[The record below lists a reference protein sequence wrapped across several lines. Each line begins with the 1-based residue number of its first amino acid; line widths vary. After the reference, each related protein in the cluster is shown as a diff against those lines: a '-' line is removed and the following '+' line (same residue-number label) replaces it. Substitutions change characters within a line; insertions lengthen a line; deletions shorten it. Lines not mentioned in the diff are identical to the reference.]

1 MLRRVWDIGIGCGM
15 GLFALCACNNGKQV
29 NSVNLDFRD
38 ISYDVYDSRVVFN
51 AVGAGGRDLFILDL
65 RSRHVLHLTNSRER
79 EFDPRFAPNGLQI
92 VYAAYPSERT
102 TAPSALYWIDVRT
115 QQVHPLTQ
123 SQFADFEPR
132 YLPDGTHLLFSR
144 AHRLRKYSLG
154 GTVWDETFAY
164 LLDETTGSLYPLGM
178 DMRGNLSP
186 EGKLLVVNGKVAYL
200 DLNDLK
206 SKLVKHDAEKN
217 RRILL
222 SHLRQDTLCRF
233 LTKFLSKPS
242 PPDAPGSLH
251 EWVWVEE
258 GKALVVLGVVPN
270 NSYQFDL
277 WYVRSD
283 GTGLRRLTHLRDY
296 LECLRYDPVHQTVYF
311 LRLENPVGMEKSLW
325 RVHLSNGHLEK
336 VADASLFS
344 TPMTLR

>member
-1 MLRRVWDIGIGCGM
+1 MLRKVWDIGIGCGM
-15 GLFALCACNNGKQV
+15 GLFALYACNSRKQGV
-29 NSVNLDFRD
+29 TTDFRD

-65 RSRHVLHLTNSRER
+65 KSRHVLRLTNSRER
-79 EFDPRFAPNGLQI
+79 EFDPRFAHKGQRI
-92 VYAAYPSERT
+92 VYAAYLSERT
-102 TAPSALYWIDVRT
+102 TNPSALHWIDVRSR
-115 QQVHPLTQ
+115 QVHPLTQ
-123 SQFADFEPR
+123 SRFADFEPR
-132 YLPDGTHLLFSR
+132 YLPNGTHLLFSR

-154 GTVWDETFAY
+154 GTVWNETSAY

-178 DMRGNLSP
+178 DLRGNLSP
-186 EGKLLVVNGKVAYL
+186 EGELLVVDGNIAYL
-200 DLNDLK
+200 DLNSLK
-206 SKLVKHDAEKN
+206 SKLVEHNAEKN
-217 RRILL
+217 REIIL
-222 SHLRQDTLCRF
+222 SHLKQNTLCHF
-233 LTKFLSKPS
+233 LTKSLSKPS

-258 GKALVVLGVVPN
+258 GKALVILGIVPS

-296 LECLRYDPVHQTVYF
+296 LECLRYDPMHQTVYF
-311 LRLENPVGMEKSLW
+311 LRLEDPVGMKKSLW
-325 RVHLSNGHLEK
+325 SIHLPNGHLEK

-344 TPMTLR
+344 DPMTFKQ